1 MKRLLLLCLTVATIG
16 VNAQKVSESK
26 VPEAVKTVFT
36 KAYPATEGKWVK
48 EDGNYEVS
56 FDKDTKKMTLVIA
69 PKGTLVQ
76 TEYAITAAELPKAAK
91 EYLETNAKG
100 VKIKEMA
107 HILKPNGEVEYEA
120 EVKGKDVLFDKDGKF
135 LSKEK

>member
-1 MKRLLLLCLTVATIG
+1 MKRFLLLFLTVATIS
-16 VNAQKVSESK
+16 VNAQKLSESK
-26 VPEAVKTVFT
+26 VPEAVKTVFS

-69 PKGTLVQ
+69 PKGELVQ
-76 TEYAITAAELPKAAK
+76 TEYAITESELPKAAK
-91 EYLETNAKG
+91 EYLATNAKG

-107 HILKPNGEVEYEA
+107 HILKPNGDVQYEA
-120 EVKGKDVLFDKDGKF
+120 EIKGKDVLFDKDGKF